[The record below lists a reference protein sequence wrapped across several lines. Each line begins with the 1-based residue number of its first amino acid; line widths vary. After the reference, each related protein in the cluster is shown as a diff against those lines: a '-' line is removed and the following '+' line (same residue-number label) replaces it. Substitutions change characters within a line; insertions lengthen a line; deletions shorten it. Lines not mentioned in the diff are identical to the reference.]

1 VPHPSAP
8 PAWLVSPPAL
18 LFIEGDL
25 TIRRVQEMK
34 DVLLARLAQSQALEV
49 DLAGVTEI
57 DTAGAQLLL
66 MARRAA
72 QASQKE
78 LRLVAHSPA
87 VVSLFELLRIR

>member
-1 VPHPSAP
+1 M
-8 PAWLVSPPAL
+8 

-34 DVLLARLAQSQALEV
+34 DVILARLAQSQALEV

-57 DTAGAQLLL
+57 DTAGIQLLL

-72 QASQKE
+72 QASRKE
-78 LRLVAHSPA
+78 LRLVAHSHA
-87 VVSLFELLRIR
+87 VAALFDLLRIH

>member
-1 VPHPSAP
+1 MSPSHPQ
-8 PAWLVSPPAL
+8 PPAL

-25 TIRRVQEMK
+25 TIRRVQELK
-34 DVLLARLAQSQALEV
+34 DVILARLAQAQALEV

-72 QASQKE
+72 QAGGKE
-78 LRLVAHSPA
+78 LRLAAYSPA
-87 VVSLFELLRIR
+87 VDALFSLLRIH

>member
-1 VPHPSAP
+1 MS
-8 PAWLVSPPAL
+8 SQRIQPPAL

-25 TIRRVQEMK
+25 TIRRVQELK

-57 DTAGAQLLL
+57 DTAGVQLLL

-72 QASQKE
+72 RASQKE

-87 VVSLFELLRIR
+87 VASLFALLRIQ

>member
-1 VPHPSAP
+1 MS
-8 PAWLVSPPAL
+8 SQRIQPPAL

>member
-1 VPHPSAP
+1 MS
-8 PAWLVSPPAL
+8 SQRIQPPAL

-25 TIRRVQEMK
+25 TIRRVQELK

-66 MARRAA
+66 MVRRAA

-87 VVSLFELLRIR
+87 VASLFELLRIQ